1 MATEALLPIVAGTL
15 PPGVLVCEVRSH
27 GGKEAPALPSSK
39 GRGAFALRSFAA
51 GDVVMKELPF
61 VAMQDVPNRH
71 RAWTCGHCFTFLQ
84 SLEGQFRWHQKQIQT
99 ILGGQERA
107 VASTPEEEEV
117 VGGERFLQTEVV
129 ECWHACGELYCS
141 ERCRNEAFAEH
152 HEVLCVGRVDS
163 VQHPLVVFKEHAIAH
178 NDLFLLAAQTVVR
191 IFNNIRSSSTELDG
205 SLDLGYAQRF
215 LDSFCHR
222 SWLEIMKSVWHDA
235 NSEGEGD
242 NGDGEA
248 LKALSDESYYSLRL
262 ALFSPPSP
270 FAAPALSAKLQDLF
284 TPDFYLHLL
293 GLLEMNQNAIH
304 IVSPLQTY
312 ATLLH
317 ERLFP
322 SDTTLPPET
331 AAGFPNVSF
340 DPCTISATWQRLMN
354 ASKRLRQA
362 EIVLKE
368 DENDN
373 DEDEEADRSHG
384 HKSDE
389 RHDCKGKSKIETN
402 GGEEEASEHDN
413 RSDIHMFPPF
423 EGFGL
428 FPLAAMMNH
437 SCAPNTQV
445 VFKRNRKAIVVALR
459 GIAEGEELTHSYIE
473 NEQSLA
479 DRQASLLEYNFI
491 CQCSRCQDEGC

>member
-1 MATEALLPIVAGTL
+1 L
-15 PPGVLVCEVRSH
+15 
-27 GGKEAPALPSSK
+27 
-39 GRGAFALRSFAA
+39 GR
-51 GDVVMKELPF
+51 
-61 VAMQDVPNRH
+61 
-71 RAWTCGHCFTFLQ
+71 
-84 SLEGQFRWHQKQIQT
+84 
-99 ILGGQERA
+99 
-107 VASTPEEEEV
+107 
-117 VGGERFLQTEVV
+117 
-129 ECWHACGELYCS
+129 
-141 ERCRNEAFAEH
+141 
-152 HEVLCVGRVDS
+152 
-163 VQHPLVVFKEHAIAH
+163 
-178 NDLFLLAAQTVVR
+178 
-191 IFNNIRSSSTELDG
+191 
-205 SLDLGYAQRF
+205 
-215 LDSFCHR
+215 
-222 SWLEIMKSVWHDA
+222 
-235 NSEGEGD
+235 
-242 NGDGEA
+242 
-248 LKALSDESYYSLRL
+248 
-262 ALFSPPSP
+262 
-270 FAAPALSAKLQDLF
+270 
-284 TPDFYLHLL
+284 
-293 GLLEMNQNAIH
+293 
-304 IVSPLQTY
+304 
-312 ATLLH
+312 
-317 ERLFP
+317 
-322 SDTTLPPET
+322 DTTLPPET

-428 FPLAAMMNH
+428 FPLAAMMNVRISFLGAFFGRFIIDCSWTFLSIH
-437 SCAPNTQV
+437 VRPTPKLYLNATGFDALSSAI
-445 VFKRNRKAIVVALR
+445 FLSFLILFHRKAIVVALR